1 MLDTVVFD
9 DPKAIAFFTNEMLL
23 VKLNAEL
30 DTLTKQRYN
39 IMGYPTSV
47 LVDKEGNEIDRFV
60 GFGETDEYIG
70 TFRNYARGI
79 GTLDDMAARFEVNQN
94 RDSAFAIAEKYKYR
108 GAVAEADQWYDRVVA
123 MGAPTDS
130 LAGEARV
137 AQADAHLRA
146 KDFAPALAMFEQIR
160 ADFAGTRFAED
171 AEIYRAIAFGRQN
184 DTAQAIAAFSEFLD
198 HWPESEA
205 ADYAKEQL
213 RKLKGEEPS
222 E

>member
-1 MLDTVVFD
+1 
-9 DPKAIAFFTNEMLL
+9 
-23 VKLNAEL
+23 
-30 DTLTKQRYN
+30 
-39 IMGYPTSV
+39 
-47 LVDKEGNEIDRFV
+47 
-60 GFGETDEYIG
+60 
-70 TFRNYARGI
+70 
-79 GTLDDMAARFEVNQN
+79 
-94 RDSAFAIAEKYKYR
+94 
-108 GAVAEADQWYDRVVA
+108 
-123 MGAPTDS
+123 
-130 LAGEARV
+130 
-137 AQADAHLRA
+137 
-146 KDFAPALAMFEQIR
+146 MFEQIR